1 MEVFLE
7 RCAGLDIHQAS
18 VVCCVLI
25 GAPGRKL
32 QKLLR
37 SFGTITRELKALR
50 AWLAEHGVT
59 HVGMESTGVYW
70 KPVYAVLEGHVDLI
84 VGNAHHIKNVPGRK
98 TDVKDAEWIA
108 QLVRHGL
115 VAKSFVP
122 PPAIRDLRELVR
134 HRRTL
139 IETRTA
145 TRNRVL
151 KLLEGANIKL
161 SGVASDVFGV
171 SGMAMLE
178 ALAAGPANASAMASL
193 ARGRMRRKHD
203 ALEAALEGRM
213 REHQR
218 FLLAMQLRTLK
229 AIDHDIAALDAQIEA
244 QLEPFRAQHQ
254 LLMQIPGVDWVTAAS
269 ILAEIGPDMSVFA
282 TARRLAA
289 WAGVAPGNYES
300 AGKPKGA
307 ATRKGNVF
315 LKSALFAASSAAVRA
330 KGSYYC
336 DKYNRL
342 RARRGPV
349 RALMAIAHKLLAAT
363 NRRSSGWPPS
373 RSCSCPTP
381 MPSWNAARRT
391 PPPPTMATF
400 RSCPASTAGT
410 AGCSWTSWWP
420 CSWSRPRRIAPWSR
434 RSPSCS
440 STEPPA
446 P

>member
-1 MEVFLE
+1 MEVVLE
-7 RCAGLDIHQAS
+7 RCAGLDVHQAS

-25 GAPGRKL
+25 GAPGRKA

-37 SFGTITRELKALR
+37 SFGTTTRELEALR
-50 AWLAEHGVT
+50 AWLIEHGVT

-70 KPVYAVLEGHVDLI
+70 KPVYAVLEGHFDLI

-145 TRNRVL
+145 VRNRVL
-151 KLLEGANIKL
+151 KLLEGANIRL
-161 SGVASDVFGV
+161 SGVASDVSGV

-178 ALAAGPANASAMASL
+178 ALAAGTNNAS
-193 ARGRMRRKHD
+193 
-203 ALEAALEGRM
+203 
-213 REHQR
+213 
-218 FLLAMQLRTLK
+218 
-229 AIDHDIAALDAQIEA
+229 II
-244 QLEPFRAQHQ
+244 
-254 LLMQIPGVDWVTAAS
+254 
-269 ILAEIGPDMSVFA
+269 AEIGTDMDVFA

-307 ATRKGNVF
+307 GTRRGNVF
-315 LKSALFAASSAAVRA
+315 LKSALFAAASAAVRT
-330 KGSYYC
+330 KGSYYR

-349 RALMAIAHKLLAAT
+349 QAIMAIAHKLLIAAFHMLST
-363 NRRSSGWPPS
+363 GEAFRDLGESYLDQIARKRSTTKLVQRLSNLGYDVMLVPK
-373 RSCSCPTP
+373 
-381 MPSWNAARRT
+381 AA
-391 PPPPTMATF
+391 
-400 RSCPASTAGT
+400 
-410 AGCSWTSWWP
+410 
-420 CSWSRPRRIAPWSR
+420 
-434 RSPSCS
+434 
-440 STEPPA
+440 
-446 P
+446 

>member
-1 MEVFLE
+1 MDALVE
-7 RCAGLDIHQAS
+7 RCAGLDVHQAS
-18 VVCCVLI
+18 IVCCILI
-25 GAPGRKL
+25 GVPGGKP

-37 SFGTITRELKALR
+37 RFGTTTRELEALR
-50 AWLAEHGVT
+50 AWLTEHGVT

-84 VGNAHHIKNVPGRK
+84 VGNAHHIKAVPGRK

-122 PPAIRDLRELVR
+122 PPPIRDLRELVR

-171 SGMAMLE
+171 SGLAMLE
-178 ALAAGPANASAMASL
+178 ALAAGVTDASAMAGL
-193 ARGRMRRKHD
+193 ARGRMRRKHA
-203 ALEAALEGRM
+203 ALEAALEGRL

-218 FLLAMQLRTLK
+218 FLLAMQLRTLN
-229 AIDHDIAALDAQIEA
+229 AIDHDIAALDTHIEA
-244 QLEPFRAQHQ
+244 HLKPFRAQHR
-254 LLMQIPGVDWVTAAS
+254 LLMQIPGVDWATAAAT
-269 ILAEIGPDMSVFA
+269 LAEIGPDMSVFV

-289 WAGVAPGNYES
+289 WAGVAPGNHES

-307 ATRKGNVF
+307 AVRRGNVL
-315 LKSALFAASSAAVRA
+315 LKSVLFAAASAAVRT
-330 KGSYYC
+330 KGSYYR

-342 RARRGPV
+342 RSRRGPV
-349 RALMAIAHKLLAAT
+349 RARAGSDGHCSQAAH
-363 NRRSSGWPPS
+363 
-373 RSCSCPTP
+373 
-381 MPSWNAARRT
+381 
-391 PPPPTMATF
+391 
-400 RSCPASTAGT
+400 
-410 AGCSWTSWWP
+410 
-420 CSWSRPRRIAPWSR
+420 RRIPHAHHR
-434 RSPSCS
+434 RDLP
-440 STEPPA
+440 
-446 P
+446 

>member
-1 MEVFLE
+1 MEALLE
-7 RCAGLDIHQAS
+7 RCAGLDVHQAS
-18 VVCCVLI
+18 VVCCVLV
-25 GAPGRKL
+25 GAPGRKA

-37 SFGTITRELKALR
+37 TFGTTTRELEALR

-70 KPVYAVLEGHVDLI
+70 RPVYAVLEGHFDLT

-134 HRRTL
+134 HRRAL

-145 TRNRVL
+145 ARNRVL

-178 ALAAGPANASAMASL
+178 ALAAGTASASEMAGL
-193 ARGRMRRKHD
+193 ARGRMRRKHA
-203 ALEAALEGRM
+203 ALEAALDGRM

-218 FLLAMQLRTLK
+218 FLLAMQLRHLE
-229 AIDHDIAALDAQIEA
+229 AIDRDLDALDARIEA
-244 QLEPFRAQHQ
+244 QLEPFQSQHR
-254 LLMQIPGVDWVTAAS
+254 LLMQIPGVDWVTAAA
-269 ILAEIGPDMSVFA
+269 ILAEIGTDMGVFA

-307 ATRKGNVF
+307 AARRGNVF
-315 LKSALFAASSAAVRA
+315 LKSTLFAAASAAVKT
-330 KGSYYC
+330 KGSYYR

-349 RALMAIAHKLLAAT
+349 RALIAIAHKLLIAAFHMLT
-363 NRRSSGWPPS
+363 TGDGFRDLGESHLDQVARKRSTTKLVQRLRGLGYDVTLVPK
-373 RSCSCPTP
+373 
-381 MPSWNAARRT
+381 AA
-391 PPPPTMATF
+391 
-400 RSCPASTAGT
+400 
-410 AGCSWTSWWP
+410 
-420 CSWSRPRRIAPWSR
+420 
-434 RSPSCS
+434 
-440 STEPPA
+440 
-446 P
+446 

>member
-1 MEVFLE
+1 MEALLE
-7 RCAGLDIHQAS
+7 RCAGLDVHQAS
-18 VVCCVLI
+18 VVCCILI
-25 GAPGRKL
+25 GVPGRKP

-37 SFGTITRELKALR
+37 RFATTTRELKALR
-50 AWLAEHGVT
+50 AWLAEHAGT

-145 TRNRVL
+145 ARNRVL

-178 ALAAGPANASAMASL
+178 ALAAGTANASAMASL
-193 ARGRMRRKHD
+193 ARGRMRRKHA

-218 FLLAMQLRTLK
+218 FLLAMQLRTLQ
-229 AIDHDIAALDAQIEA
+229 AIDHDIAALDTRIEA
-244 QLEPFRAQHQ
+244 PLAPFRAQHQ

-315 LKSALFAASSAAVRA
+315 LKSALFAAASAAVRA

-342 RARRGPV
+342 LQPPARAP
-349 RALMAIAHKLLAAT
+349 
-363 NRRSSGWPPS
+363 
-373 RSCSCPTP
+373 
-381 MPSWNAARRT
+381 
-391 PPPPTMATF
+391 
-400 RSCPASTAGT
+400 
-410 AGCSWTSWWP
+410 
-420 CSWSRPRRIAPWSR
+420 RPRAGPDGHRSQAAHR
-434 RSPSCS
+434 RVPH
-440 STEPPA
+440 A
-446 P
+446 D